1 MIYENALTP
10 ELLEKVQQSE
20 KESEG
25 LTKRAVRCP
34 YCSFLL
40 DYVFSDATGHREIRC
55 PKCKSI
61 TIMNMAYFRTVKQRK
76 YPEINPRQFYIR

>member
-34 YCSFLL
+34 YCKFLL

-55 PKCKSI
+55 PKCKSV
-61 TIMNMAYFRTVKQRK
+61 TIMNMAYFRRVKQKK
-76 YPEINPRQFYIR
+76 YPEIKPRQFYIR